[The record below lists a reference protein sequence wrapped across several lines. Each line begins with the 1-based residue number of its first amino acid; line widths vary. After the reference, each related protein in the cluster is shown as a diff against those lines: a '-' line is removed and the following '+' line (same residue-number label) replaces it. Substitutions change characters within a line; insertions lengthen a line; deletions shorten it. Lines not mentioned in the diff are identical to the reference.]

1 VCNLGG
7 EVVGLW
13 FGRLWFG
20 RLAAGRKQKTVVRI
34 TEKGEERERERE
46 RRKKKKTL

>member
-1 VCNLGG
+1 MCNLGG
-7 EVVGLW
+7 EVMG
-13 FGRLWFG
+13 LWFG

-46 RRKKKKTL
+46 KEEKK